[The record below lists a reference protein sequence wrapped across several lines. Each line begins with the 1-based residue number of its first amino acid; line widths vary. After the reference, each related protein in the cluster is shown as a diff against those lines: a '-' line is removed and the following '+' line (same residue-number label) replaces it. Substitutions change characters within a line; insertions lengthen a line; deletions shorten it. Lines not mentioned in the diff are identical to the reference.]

1 MTTGTLK
8 FVDASTP
15 GSIKS
20 GPYDGVCYYLGG
32 DTPHVWTKPELD
44 ARPERYRL
52 GIWVRSDPIGVAQA
66 MTDAVH
72 CLAQLAFMGQPKG
85 TLVCIDMET
94 AEDPTYV
101 AAFSAN
107 ILSGGYKLIAYGTQ
121 DDVFGNDN
129 PDGLYF
135 GAAWTGVSHIA
146 SGDQMTQ
153 YVSFTGYDVD
163 LAEATLPLWDMK
175 PTVLKPIQP
184 VYTEDSMIVLD
195 DLSQNGPAMCLP
207 VPAGMAKILFYADQG
222 YHNMTAPELRLGFA
236 PGTFVE
242 ATVKPTWDSPV
253 TADVP
258 KDATRFTVARLD
270 TGAVPIT
277 IDFA

>member
-15 GSIKS
+15 STISG
-20 GPYDGVCYYLGG
+20 GPYDGTCYYLGG

-52 GIWVRSDPIGVAQA
+52 GIWVRSNPIGVAQA

-72 CLAQLAFMGQPKG
+72 CLAQLAFMGQPKD

-135 GAAWTGVSHIA
+135 GAQWTGVSHIA

-163 LAEATLPLWDMK
+163 LAEASLALWDTK
-175 PTVLKPIQP
+175 PVVANFPQP
-184 VYTEDSMIVLD
+184 KTLEDHVIVLNN
-195 DLSQNGPAMCLP
+195 LTVNGPAVVLP
-207 VPAGMAKILFYADQG
+207 VPVGTTKVLFYADEG
-222 YHNMTAPELRLGFA
+222 WRVVTPPEIRLGFA
-236 PGTFVE
+236 PGNFGGRSVL
-242 ATVKPTWDSPV
+242 PTWNAPISVGVPV
-253 TADVP
+253 G
-258 KDATRFTVARLD
+258 ATRLTVARLD
-270 TGAVPIT
+270 TGETPVT
-277 IDFA
+277 IAFA